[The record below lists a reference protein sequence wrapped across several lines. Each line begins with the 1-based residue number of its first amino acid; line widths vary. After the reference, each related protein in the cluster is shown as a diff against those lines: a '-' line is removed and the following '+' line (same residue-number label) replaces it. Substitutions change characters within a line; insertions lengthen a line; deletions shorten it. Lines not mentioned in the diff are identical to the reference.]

1 MDSEVVVGVIV
12 VCEGVVVAPH
22 AVYNPVVVRVLLG
35 SAEHEMFEKVSEP
48 CKVRA
53 FVAGTYTVKQVD
65 SDKRR
70 GVVAMQKHA

>member
-1 MDSEVVVGVIV
+1 
-12 VCEGVVVAPH
+12 
-22 AVYNPVVVRVLLG
+22 
-35 SAEHEMFEKVSEP
+35 MFEKVSKP